1 MLIAAIAISLAV
13 GYLIGRLQP
22 WNALDAWAE
31 SEVRFYGPWTRGN
44 RIQQATVLAAHSI
57 THPCHSWAALR
68 KGRR

>member
-1 MLIAAIAISLAV
+1 MLIAAIGLVA

-31 SEVRFYGPWTRGN
+31 NEVRFCGPWARGN
-44 RIQQATVLAAHSI
+44 RIQQATVLAAHCI
-57 THPCHSWAALR
+57 THPRHSWAALR